1 MNKNIKKHNFTE
13 PLSGSTIIGGY
24 GGIISGGQYS
34 TISSRYS
41 TLTGGHNNTISSDYT
56 FIGGGRNNTISN
68 GYNNSF
74 IGGGH
79 NNTVGE
85 TIISRDPIGTEEF
98 RASAV
103 FTSDMAHTMP
113 REQITTHLKRQIM
126 TEVFENMVRSDM
138 FEFWTNMDPASF
150 GEQINCR
157 LKVVRPQN

>member
-1 MNKNIKKHNFTE
+1 MVKNILKHNFTE
-13 PLSGSTIIGGY
+13 PKDEPTIIGG
-24 GGIISGGQYS
+24 GSQYS

-41 TLTGGHNNTISSDYT
+41 TLTGGRNNTISTSDYT
-56 FIGGGRNNTISN
+56 FIGSGNNNTISTYY
-68 GYNNSF
+68 GNSF

-113 REQITTHLKRQIM
+113 REEITTHLKRQIM
-126 TEVFENMVRSDM
+126 AEVFENMVRSDM
-138 FEFWTNMDPASF
+138 FEFWTNMNPASF